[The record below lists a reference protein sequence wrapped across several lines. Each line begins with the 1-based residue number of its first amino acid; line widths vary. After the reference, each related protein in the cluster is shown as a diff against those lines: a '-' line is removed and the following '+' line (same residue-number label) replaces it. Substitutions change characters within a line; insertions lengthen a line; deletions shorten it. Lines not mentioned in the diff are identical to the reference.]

1 MEELIY
7 AGQKVEKLIREK
19 YPQAVIEDA
28 SDYIH
33 TERFK
38 VEIDEVSKE
47 EFYSFA
53 KKNGFIK
60 ECFGFLLRTLREK
73 ELLKKK

>member
-38 VEIDEVSKE
+38 VEIDKASKE

-53 KKNGFIK
+53 KKNGFIG
-60 ECFGFLLRTLREK
+60 ECFGFLLRALRKK
-73 ELLKKK
+73 ERW